1 MAVDSD
7 AFSLALIM
15 PSDAA
20 FARAIVAEGA
30 TVSTVIEVDD
40 CVLVTFPAR
49 SVISTQPRYP
59 PSVVILVVSAPGI
72 PDA

>member
-20 FARAIVAEGA
+20 FARAIVADGE
-30 TVSTVIEVDD
+30 TVSRVM
-40 CVLVTFPAR
+40 
-49 SVISTQPRYP
+49 SV
-59 PSVVILVVSAPGI
+59 A
-72 PDA
+72 DAA